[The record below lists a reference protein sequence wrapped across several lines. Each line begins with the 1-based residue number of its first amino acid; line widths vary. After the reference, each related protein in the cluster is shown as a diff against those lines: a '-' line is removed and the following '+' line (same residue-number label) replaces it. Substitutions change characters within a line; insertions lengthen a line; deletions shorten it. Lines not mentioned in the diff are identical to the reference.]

1 MASWQLQDPAEQ
13 RQNAKY
19 TFAFPSQMEL
29 DKVAAGVTVKLI
41 FQLKNPGENVPE
53 AERMWVDVV
62 SRNEDG
68 TLTGTLDNDP
78 RCIDDL
84 KHKDVVTFELK
95 HIIATNLPVQ
105 PDDDCM
111 VEKYFSRCFVTRRV
125 LYDEQKVTS
134 LYREEPDQPN
144 DSGWRILAGDET
156 EDYMEDTENV
166 FYVSLGAVL
175 NCDDRFVHLL
185 DQPVG
190 SCFEFDDASGKFV
203 ISKSD

>member
-1 MASWQLQDPAEQ
+1 MVSWQLEDPAEQ
-13 RQNAKY
+13 RENAKY
-19 TFAFPSQMEL
+19 TFAFPSPMEL
-29 DKVAAGVTVKLI
+29 AKVAPGVTVKLI
-41 FQLKNPGENVPE
+41 FQLKNPGKGAPE

-78 RCIDDL
+78 RYIDDL
-84 KHKDVVTFELK
+84 KHKDVITFELK

-105 PDDDCM
+105 PDEDSL
-111 VEKYFSRCFVTRRV
+111 VEKYFPRCFVTRRV

-156 EDYMEDTENV
+156 EDYMDDTENV

-175 NCDDRFVHLL
+175 NRDDRFVHLL
-185 DQPVG
+185 DLPVG
-190 SCFEFDDASGKFV
+190 SVFEFDEASGKFV
-203 ISKSD
+203 IGKDD